1 MEHLRWFYGW
11 MERLPIRWRL
21 ALVSFGLLV
30 GLLAA
35 LGILISATEE
45 DALLA
50 SQASVLTSQASLVS
64 TLEGTNGSDTFAFPF
79 PGNKLPQDLATNV
92 LLTAR
97 KVVGINKNIGVSI
110 VSVDGSVIVANDEKT
125 GSPVVVL
132 ERARVQ
138 QWFAMH
144 PPYIL
149 ANDSQGLRE
158 LVILHPIQEE
168 IGKGKVGQQYA
179 DAFLQLNTPTTSI
192 DQSVETIRLI
202 LVLGIV
208 GALGVAAALTLPL
221 IKGALRPLVEMERVS
236 SHIADGALSLRLKE
250 PETRDEVGQLARSFN
265 SMVARLEAAFTRQKQ
280 FVSDVSH
287 ELRTPLTALGGSLEM
302 LLLEAD
308 NGDPEASR
316 RLMRGMY
323 AEVERMQRLVA
334 DLLVLTRLDE
344 GQVKLR
350 EEKVDLGS
358 LVGEICEQAQQ
369 LSRGQEILCDIASPC
384 PTVHGDTD
392 QLRRMLLNIVENA
405 LKFTPVPGRVE
416 LKGYR
421 EGEDGITVEVCDTG
435 VGIPEE
441 ALPHVFDRFYRV
453 DPSRTRSS
461 SQGGSGLGLSIA
473 QGLVNAHGGTISISS
488 TPGEGTRVMIR
499 LPAAR

>member
-1 MEHLRWFYGW
+1 
-11 MERLPIRWRL
+11 
-21 ALVSFGLLV
+21 
-30 GLLAA
+30 
-35 LGILISATEE
+35 
-45 DALLA
+45 
-50 SQASVLTSQASLVS
+50 
-64 TLEGTNGSDTFAFPF
+64 
-79 PGNKLPQDLATNV
+79 
-92 LLTAR
+92 
-97 KVVGINKNIGVSI
+97 
-110 VSVDGSVIVANDEKT
+110 
-125 GSPVVVL
+125 
-132 ERARVQ
+132 
-138 QWFAMH
+138 
-144 PPYIL
+144 
-149 ANDSQGLRE
+149 
-158 LVILHPIQEE
+158 
-168 IGKGKVGQQYA
+168 
-179 DAFLQLNTPTTSI
+179 
-192 DQSVETIRLI
+192 
-202 LVLGIV
+202 
-208 GALGVAAALTLPL
+208 
-221 IKGALRPLVEMERVS
+221 
-236 SHIADGALSLRLKE
+236 
-250 PETRDEVGQLARSFN
+250 
-265 SMVARLEAAFTRQKQ
+265 MVARLEAAFTRQKQ
-280 FVSDVSH
+280 FVADVSH

-350 EEKVDLGS
+350 EEMVDLGS